1 LKYEDTISYIIYT
14 AFGDFENGDMLGGT
28 QYFMFL
34 ISILV
39 LTLLML
45 NLLVGILSHELEEV
59 IST

>member
-1 LKYEDTISYIIYT
+1 
-14 AFGDFENGDMLGGT
+14 MLGGT